1 MPAIKRATKKGK
13 EMSTVISFK
22 VEPAVQHATSN
33 SRPYRLD
40 LIVIGNDGVETVVP
54 CKHYTTIKGAEAAGK
69 KRIQRNSIWL

>member
-1 MPAIKRATKKGK
+1 
-13 EMSTVISFK
+13 MSKVTSFK

-40 LIVIGNDGVETVVP
+40 LIVIGDDGVEQVIRG
-54 CKHYTTIKGAEAAGK
+54 KHYTTIKGAEAAGK